1 VFSGVQPL
9 QTVSGSQDVTIT
21 NNGSAPLLISGLS
34 FTGDDDFFVSASTCG
49 GQVAVG
55 SSCVVALRFSPQASG
70 PRTGDLLITSNA
82 PASPVSVD
90 LAGTGGSLPTGPT
103 GPAGATGASGAAG
116 ASGAP
121 GATGSQGVP
130 GNPGAPGAPGAT
142 GSQGV
147 QGNPGAPG
155 ATGSQGVQGTPGA
168 PGAPGATGSQGVQ
181 GIQGAPGATGAKG
194 ATGNTGPTGPVGPA
208 PTIKAIT
215 CVLSSPSIFRLVLN
229 CTVSVS
235 TPVVHAARIVVRR
248 GSKVIASGKGRVN
261 GRKITATLRIHGK
274 LGKKGLTA
282 TIAIP
287 GWITQTVVHEK
298 LR

>member
-121 GATGSQGVP
+121 GATGSQGVQ

-142 GSQGV
+142 GSQGG
-147 QGNPGAPG
+147 QGN
-155 ATGSQGVQGTPGA
+155 PGA

>member
-121 GATGSQGVP
+121 GATGSQGV
-130 GNPGAPGAPGAT
+130 
-142 GSQGV
+142 
-147 QGNPGAPG
+147 QGN
-155 ATGSQGVQGTPGA
+155 